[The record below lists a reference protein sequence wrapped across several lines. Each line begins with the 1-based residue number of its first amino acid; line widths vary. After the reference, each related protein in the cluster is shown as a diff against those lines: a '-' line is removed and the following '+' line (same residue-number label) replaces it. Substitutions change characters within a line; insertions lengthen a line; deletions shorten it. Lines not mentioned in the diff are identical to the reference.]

1 MRLVVGITGATGA
14 VFGLRLLEVLREL
27 EVETHLVISAWG
39 QRTLEHETG
48 YSARQV
54 RELATAWYS
63 HKDQGALVS
72 SGSFVTDGMII
83 APCSVKTVAAIAH
96 GLADTLIARAADVAI
111 KERRKVALLVREAPL
126 SEIHLANM
134 LTLARAGCVIVPPVP
149 AFYNAPQTI
158 GDIVDHVVARTLD
171 QFGLDWPD
179 ARRWDGRLTPNLPS

>member
-1 MRLVVGITGATGA
+1 
-14 VFGLRLLEVLREL
+14 VFGVRLLEVLREL
-27 EVETHLVISAWG
+27 DVETHLVISAWG

-48 YSARQV
+48 LTARQV
-54 RELATAWYS
+54 RGLATAWYS
-63 HKDQGALVS
+63 AKDQGALIS
-72 SGSFVTDGMII
+72 SGSFVTDGMIV

-96 GLADTLIARAADVAI
+96 GLADTLISRAADVAL

-149 AFYNAPQTI
+149 AFYNQPQTI
-158 GDIVDHVVARTLD
+158 ADLVDHVVARTLD

-179 ARRWDGRLTPNLPS
+179 ASRWDGKLERRVP